1 MGPEAIEVRMSS
13 PLRAEM
19 LEKQA
24 ERQRNVMEGHVIEFR
39 QRLRSRL
46 DVKRNVREHVW
57 PLTGVLAV
65 IGLGLGYSLIGIFT
79 RK

>member
-1 MGPEAIEVRMSS
+1 MGPEAGEGLMSS

-19 LEKQA
+19 LERQA
-24 ERQRNVMEGHVIEFR
+24 ERQRDQMESHVIEFR
-39 QRLRSRL
+39 QKLRNRL

-65 IGLGLGYSLIGIFT
+65 VGLGLGYSLIGIFT
-79 RK
+79 RR

>member
-1 MGPEAIEVRMSS
+1 MSS

-24 ERQRNVMEGHVIEFR
+24 ERQRNLMESHVIEFR
-39 QRLRSRL
+39 QKLRNRL
-46 DVKRNVREHVW
+46 DVKHNVREHVW

-65 IGLGLGYSLIGIFT
+65 VGLGLGYSMMAMFT